1 MINEVY
7 VSYRSRTFW
16 YVEYCIRITV
26 TTFIPTFFE
35 RITTAYDRNSFSFFF
50 SFIAIDKQTTAV
62 TQSTCGVHHVA
73 VHFVFKLNIV
83 ISQFSRKNSTQRIF
97 IFFAL
102 NTNHL

>member
-1 MINEVY
+1 MTEILL
-7 VSYRSRTFW
+7 
-16 YVEYCIRITV
+16 
-26 TTFIPTFFE
+26 
-35 RITTAYDRNSFSFFF
+35 FFF
-50 SFIAIDKQTTAV
+50 SFIAMDEQTTAV

>member
-26 TTFIPTFFE
+26 ITFIPTFFLNN
-35 RITTAYDRNSFSFFF
+35 NSSLRQKFFYLFF
-50 SFIAIDKQTTAV
+50 SFIAIDEQTTAV

-73 VHFVFKLNIV
+73 VNFVFKLNIV

>member
-26 TTFIPTFFE
+26 ITFIPTFFLKN
-35 RITTAYDRNSFSFFF
+35 NSSLWQKFFYLFF
-50 SFIAIDKQTTAV
+50 SFIAIDEQTAAV